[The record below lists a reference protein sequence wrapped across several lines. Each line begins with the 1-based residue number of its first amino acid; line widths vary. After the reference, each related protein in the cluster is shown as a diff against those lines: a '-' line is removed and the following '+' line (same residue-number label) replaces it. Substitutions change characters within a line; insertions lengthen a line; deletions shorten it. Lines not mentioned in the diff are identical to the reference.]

1 MGLLGTLLDKSK
13 ECDVSFTV
21 KGDLNAVRE
30 FIIKRCTEK
39 GYEICP
45 KEDAWLGTFEA
56 KRGRVEKNTISNSS
70 FEYTKSHGNND
81 AATFYEF
88 VGYNSTNGLVEVN
101 ISCRTNHAKSWIKTV
116 QNSIINKFKQM

>member
-13 ECDVSFTV
+13 SCDVSFTV

-56 KRGRVEKNTISNSS
+56 KKGRVEKDIIDNYHFAYI
-70 FEYTKSHGNND
+70 KSYGNNN

-88 VGYNSTNGLVEVN
+88 EGYNSTNGLVTVK
-101 ISCRTNHAKSWIKTV
+101 ISCRTDHAKSWIKTV